1 MAGKVAAKRGDR
13 APELERIEELL
24 EKLHR
29 EMLAH
34 IQKEEQ
40 VLFPFIAQM
49 DQDLIV
55 TYPPAHACFHSVSF
69 PIFMMEQ
76 EHESANHIIEELRRL
91 TRGFEPPEWG
101 CITHIALFAGIR
113 EFESELKQHVHLEND
128 VLFPRPIR
136 LQAQPHRKGHSTQ
149 RRPEH

>member
-1 MAGKVAAKRGDR
+1 
-13 APELERIEELL
+13 
-24 EKLHR
+24 
-29 EMLAH
+29 MLAH
-34 IQKEEQ
+34 IHKEEQ

-49 DQDLIV
+49 DQDSVV
-55 TYPPAHACFHSVSF
+55 TYPPAHACFRSVSF

-76 EHESANHIIEELRRL
+76 EHESANHIMDELRCL

-128 VLFPRPIR
+128 VLFPRAIQMEAE
-136 LQAQPHRKGHSTQ
+136 LNRKG
-149 RRPEH
+149 